1 MGKPFR
7 PAENKLVNE
16 LMADIVTYR
25 LTQSEG
31 MKYIEMR
38 FRPISDTVYKR
49 RHALINSDKTVNL
62 WLSYF
67 TRIGFVLHHK
77 KLIEDAMRIQNDS
90 LREFITETSRPT
102 TPPRDNPTVQLR
114 DQDYVLKLKNDI
126 RENIRL
132 LTDLGLGT
140 PIISALK
147 AKLDKV
153 ESKLGEKGNATATGI
168 QGNSELSGI
177 GR

>member
-1 MGKPFR
+1 MGRPFNK
-7 PAENKLVNE
+7 AESKLVNE

-25 LTQSEG
+25 LTEPEG
-31 MKYIEMR
+31 MKYIKAR
-38 FRPISDTVYKR
+38 FRVIGITSYKK
-49 RHALINSDKTVNL
+49 RHAFVNSDKNINL
-62 WLSYF
+62 WLTHF
-67 TRIGFVLHHK
+67 TRIGFVQHHK
-77 KLIEDAMRIQNDS
+77 KQIEDAIRIQDHS
-90 LREFITETSRPT
+90 LRDFITEISRAAE
-102 TPPRDNPTVQLR
+102 
-114 DQDYVLKLKNDI
+114 DQDHDLIYKIKHDM

-153 ESKLGEKGNATATGI
+153 DNPKSNKENAPGI
-168 QGNSELSGI
+168 QGNSKPAQY

>member
-1 MGKPFR
+1 MVFKQL
-7 PAENKLVNE
+7 EVKLINE

-25 LTQSEG
+25 LTEPEG
-31 MKYIEMR
+31 MKYIAAR
-38 FRPISDTVYKR
+38 FRPISISSYKH
-49 RHALINSDKTVNL
+49 RHARVNSDKNVNL
-62 WLSYF
+62 WLNHF
-67 TRIGFVLHHK
+67 TRIGFVIHHK
-77 KLIEDAMRIQNDS
+77 KMIEDAMRIQDHS
-90 LREFITETSRPT
+90 LRDFITEISREIP
-102 TPPRDNPTVQLR
+102 DHDLI
-114 DQDYVLKLKNDI
+114 YKIKNDM

-153 ESKLGEKGNATATGI
+153 EKPVNVISI
-168 QGNSELSGI
+168 QSSTESNTI

>member
-1 MGKPFR
+1 MGKPFTK
-7 PAENKLVNE
+7 AESKLVNE

-25 LTQSEG
+25 LTEPEG
-31 MKYIEMR
+31 MKYVAAR
-38 FRPISDTVYKR
+38 FRPISRSVYSR
-49 RHALINSDKTVNL
+49 RHAFTNSDKNVNL
-62 WLSYF
+62 WLNHF

-77 KLIEDAMRIQNDS
+77 KQIEDALRIQDHS
-90 LREFITETSRPT
+90 LRDFITEISRAPE
-102 TPPRDNPTVQLR
+102 
-114 DQDYVLKLKNDI
+114 DQDHDLIYKIKHDM

-153 ESKLGEKGNATATGI
+153 DNSSNLSKNNATGI
-168 QGNSELSGI
+168 QGNSKSNQF